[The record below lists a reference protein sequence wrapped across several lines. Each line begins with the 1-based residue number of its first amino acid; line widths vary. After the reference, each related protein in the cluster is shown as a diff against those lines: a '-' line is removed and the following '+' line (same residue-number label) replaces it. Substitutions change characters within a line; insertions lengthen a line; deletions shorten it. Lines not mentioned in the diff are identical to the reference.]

1 MIPRAG
7 RFDSPM
13 NRQTFA
19 LPLPHRPA
27 ARLVFA
33 AALVFASCIAGAGQF
48 ANIPAPPD
56 LGVKAYLL
64 VDFDTGETLAGL
76 EPDMQVEPA
85 SLTKIMTVYTVAD
98 ALRRKLIKLEDQ
110 TVVSEHAWK
119 QEGSRMFIDVAK
131 PVTVDELL
139 HGDIIQSGND
149 ASVALAEHV
158 SGTEET
164 FATVMNQH
172 AGTLGMKASKFTN
185 STGLPHPDHVT
196 TARDMAILT
205 RALIHDFPDIYALFK
220 VPEYRY
226 NGITQKNRN
235 GLLGKDPSVD
245 GVKTG
250 HTESAGYCLVASAQ
264 RDGMRLVSVVM
275 GADSDGA
282 RTRASQALLNYG
294 FRFYETRKLYGKGA
308 KVASVR
314 VWQGETEQ
322 VDLGVT
328 KDVFVT
334 FPRGRYD
341 ELDAKAELARQI
353 TAPVAQGQQ
362 LGVVQVKL
370 GEASVATVALTAL
383 ADVPEGSLVSR
394 LIDRVMMM
402 FE

>member
-1 MIPRAG
+1 MTRYLSLSSLPRRLAAKLVLVVA
-7 RFDSPM
+7 
-13 NRQTFA
+13 FA
-19 LPLPHRPA
+19 LVSR
-27 ARLVFA
+27 V
-33 AALVFASCIAGAGQF
+33 AGAVQF
-48 ANIPAPPD
+48 PNIPAPPD
-56 LGVKAYLL
+56 LGVRAYIL
-64 VDFDTGETLAGL
+64 VDYDTGETLAEL
-76 EPDMQVEPA
+76 EPDMKVEPA
-85 SLTKIMTVYTVAD
+85 SLTKIMGVYTVAD
-98 ALRRKLIKLEDQ
+98 ALRRKLIKLDDR
-110 TVVSEHAWK
+110 TIVSEHAWK
-119 QEGSRMFIDVAK
+119 QEGSRMFIDVDK
-131 PVTVDELL
+131 PVTVEELL

-172 AGTLGMKASKFTN
+172 AETLGMKGSRFTN
-185 STGLPHPDHVT
+185 STGLPHPDHYT
-196 TARDMAILT
+196 TARDMATLA

-220 VPEYRY
+220 IPEYTY

-275 GADSDGA
+275 GASSDAA

-308 KVASVR
+308 KVASAR

-341 ELDAKAELARQI
+341 ELDAQAELAKQI
-353 TAPVAQGQQ
+353 TAPVTQGQQ
-362 LGVVQVKL
+362 LGIVKVTL
-370 GEASVATVALTAL
+370 GEAPVATVALTAL
-383 ADVPEGSLVSR
+383 SDVPEGSLASR

>member
-1 MIPRAG
+1 MYRHFRPTT
-7 RFDSPM
+7 SEM
-13 NRQTFA
+13 QFA
-19 LPLPHRPA
+19 
-27 ARLVFA
+27 V
-33 AALVFASCIAGAGQF
+33 AALLTLLACAAGAVQF
-48 ANIPAPPD
+48 PNIPAPPD
-56 LGVKAYLL
+56 LGVKAYILI
-64 VDFDTGETLAGL
+64 DADTGETLAEL
-76 EPDMQVEPA
+76 EPDLSVEPA

-98 ALRRKLIKLEDQ
+98 ALRRKLIKLDDT
-110 TVVSEHAWK
+110 TVVSEYAWK
-119 QEGSRMFIDVAK
+119 QEGSRMFIDVDK

-172 AGTLGMKASKFTN
+172 AETLGMKASKFLN

-196 TARDMAILT
+196 TARDMATLT
-205 RALIHDFPDIYALFK
+205 RVLIHDFPDIYALFK
-220 VPEYRY
+220 IPEYTY
-226 NGITQKNRN
+226 NGITQRNRN

-250 HTESAGYCLVASAQ
+250 HTDSAGYCLVASAK
-264 RDGMRLVSVVM
+264 RDDMRLISVVM
-275 GADSDGA
+275 GAESDGA

-294 FRFYETRKLYGKGA
+294 FRFYETRKLYGQGA
-308 KVASVR
+308 KVASAR

-328 KDVFVT
+328 KDVYVT

-341 ELDAKAELARQI
+341 ELDAKAELAKQI
-353 TAPVAQGQQ
+353 TAPVTQGQQ
-362 LGVVQVKL
+362 LGAVHVTL
-370 GEASVATVALTAL
+370 GDTPVTTVALTAL
-383 ADVPEGSLVSR
+383 SDVPEGSLVSQ
-394 LIDRVMMM
+394 LLDRVMMM

>member
-1 MIPRAG
+1 
-7 RFDSPM
+7 M
-13 NRQTFA
+13 NRQPRFPPLAPVRAAQRFLA
-19 LPLPHRPA
+19 L
-27 ARLVFA
+27 
-33 AALVFASCIAGAGQF
+33 ALVLVSSIAGAAQLP
-48 ANIPAPPD
+48 NIPAPPD
-56 LGVKAYLL
+56 LGVKAYILI
-64 VDFDTGETLAGL
+64 DYDTGETLAEL
-76 EPDMQVEPA
+76 EPDMRLEPA
-85 SLTKIMTVYTVAD
+85 SLTKIMTVYAVAE
-98 ALRRKLIKLEDQ
+98 ALRRNLIKLDDK
-110 TVVSEHAWK
+110 TIVSEYAWK
-119 QEGSRMFIDVAK
+119 QEGSRMFIDVDK

-172 AGTLGMKASKFTN
+172 AETLGMKDSRFTN
-185 STGLPHPDHVT
+185 STGLPHPDHYT
-196 TARDMAILT
+196 TARDMAVLS

-220 VPEYRY
+220 IPEYTY

-250 HTESAGYCLVASAQ
+250 HTELAGYCLIASAQ

-308 KVASVR
+308 KVATAR
-314 VWQGETEQ
+314 VWQGEHEH

-341 ELDAKAELARQI
+341 ELNAKAEIATQI
-353 TAPVAQGQQ
+353 TAPVAEGQQ
-362 LGVVQVKL
+362 LGTVKVVL
-370 GEASVATVALTAL
+370 GDTSITTIALSAL
-383 ADVPEGSLVSR
+383 AEVPEGSLAGQ